1 MIILQSIKGR
11 FTRTIFQSN
20 STGYIVGLFKVAEV
34 SDDLLEKYKDK
45 TITFTGYFH
54 ELNEIDTYLFNGEFV
69 SHNKYGEQFKVDSY
83 ERVKPEGKNAII
95 EFLTSG
101 LFKGIGEKKA
111 KLLVDTLGDDTLKVI
126 IENPSNLILIP
137 GITKKNIDELHN
149 SLLLYEESYET
160 ILYLENI
167 GFNTKDS
174 IEIYNKYKNRT
185 KKIIE
190 DDIYSLVLDFN
201 NISFKKIDIIALN
214 NGIEKDNINRIR
226 GALLYIMREISNT
239 YGHTYYYREELVLYL
254 NRLLR
259 ININDEIIDKAFS
272 SLEKDLL
279 IIVEDDK
286 YYLKDIY
293 DSELLIS
300 RRLLLLSHEKP
311 TKYKNIDKV
320 LDDISG
326 NIGIEYSDGQIK
338 AIKSSITNKIN
349 IITGGPGTGKTT
361 IIKGIIELYRTLN
374 KLSYEKLLDE
384 LALLAPTGRAAKR
397 MTEETSFPAS
407 TIHRFLKWNKD
418 DNSFRVNEYNKSK
431 VKFIIIDESSM
442 IDTLLMAS
450 LLKGLS
456 VNTKII
462 IIGDDKQLPSVGPGD
477 VLHDIIESN
486 SIDICRLE
494 KLYRQGKGSNIIELA
509 YNIRENNIDK
519 NIFNENDL
527 YYDECSEIDAID
539 IIKNICSEY
548 LDYPYH
554 DFQVLI
560 PMYKGIN
567 GIDNYN
573 KILQSIFN
581 PSSKDKKELIVGEV
595 KYREGDKVIQLTNQ
609 PDDNVYN
616 GDIGI
621 IERIVT
627 GSKKEVY
634 IDFDGNI
641 VRYTPSNFINFKL
654 AYAISI
660 HKAQGSEFKI
670 VIMPILGSYKKMLYK
685 KLVYTGITR
694 AKSKLY
700 LVGDS
705 RCLDI
710 AIQNDSNDL
719 RRTSLEEK
727 LKKN

>member
-1 MIILQSIKGR
+1 MYIIGNYKR
-11 FTRTIFQSN
+11 EIFSSN
-20 STGYIVGLFKVAEV
+20 NGYIVGLFKVKEC
-34 SDDLLEKYKDK
+34 DIEEYIDK
-45 TITFTGYFH
+45 NITFTGYFH

-83 ERVKPEGKNAII
+83 ERVKPEGKNSIV
-95 EFLTSG
+95 EFLSSG

-126 IENPSNLILIP
+126 IDNPSNLILIP

-149 SLLLYEESYET
+149 SLLQYEESYET

-201 NISFKKIDIIALN
+201 NISFKKIDIIAIN

-226 GALLYIMREISNT
+226 GALLYIMSEISYT
-239 YGHTYYYREELVLYL
+239 YGHTFYYKEELILYL
-254 NRLLR
+254 NRLLK
-259 ININDEIIDKAFS
+259 INISDEIIDKTFK

-279 IIVEDDK
+279 IILENDK

-300 RRLLLLSHEKP
+300 RRLLLLSHEKG

-320 LDDISG
+320 LDEISK
-326 NIGIEYSDGQIK
+326 NIGIKYNDDQINAIK
-338 AIKSSITNKIN
+338 ASLLNKIN

-361 IIKGIIELYRTLN
+361 IIKGIIELYRALN

-407 TIHRFLKWNKD
+407 TIHRFLKWNKE

-509 YNIRENNIDK
+509 YNIRENSIDK
-519 NIFNENDL
+519 SIFNKNDL

-539 IIKNICSEY
+539 IIKNICSDY

-581 PSSKDKKELIVGEV
+581 SSSKNKKELIVGEV

-670 VIMPILGSYKKMLYK
+670 VIMPILPSYKKMLYK

-700 LVGDS
+700 LVGDV
-705 RCLDI
+705 RCLDY
-710 AIQNDSNDL
+710 AVKNDNNDL

-727 LKKN
+727 MKKNQ

>member
-1 MIILQSIKGR
+1 MYIIGSYR
-11 FTRTIFQSN
+11 REIFSSDN
-20 STGYIVGLFKVAEV
+20 GYIVGVFRVKD
-34 SDDLLEKYKDK
+34 SDIEEYIDK
-45 TITFTGYFH
+45 SITFTGYFH
-54 ELNEIDTYLFNGEFV
+54 ELNEVDTYKFIGEFV
-69 SHNKYGEQFKVDSY
+69 SHNKYGEQFRVESY

-126 IENPSNLILIP
+126 LENPSNLILIP
-137 GITKKNIDELHN
+137 GITKKNIDDLHN
-149 SLLLYEESYET
+149 SLLQYEESYET

-190 DDIYSLVLDFN
+190 EDIYSLVLDFN

-214 NGIEKDNINRIR
+214 NGIEQDSIIRIR
-226 GALLYIMREISNT
+226 GALLYIMNEISFV
-239 YGHTYYYREELVLYL
+239 YGHTYYYREELELYL

-259 ININDEIIDKAFS
+259 IDVNEDIIDKS
-272 SLEKDLL
+272 IDSLVLDLL
-279 IIVEDDK
+279 IIVEEDR

-293 DSELLIS
+293 DSEILIS
-300 RRLLLLSHEKP
+300 RRFKLLSHEKSD
-311 TKYKNIDKV
+311 KYKNIDKS
-320 LDDISG
+320 LEEIS
-326 NIGIEYSDGQIK
+326 NNFGIKYSDDQID
-338 AIKSSITNKIN
+338 AIKRSVCNKIN

-361 IIKGIIELYRTLN
+361 IIKGIIELYRSLN
-374 KLSYEKLLDE
+374 KLSYEKLLSE

-397 MTEETSFPAS
+397 MSEETTFPAS
-407 TIHRFLKWNKD
+407 TIHRFLKWNKE
-418 DNSFRVNEYNKSK
+418 DNSFRVNEYNKSN
-431 VKFIIIDESSM
+431 VKFIIVDEASM

-450 LLKGLS
+450 LLKGIS

-462 IIGDDKQLPSVGPGD
+462 IIGDDEQLPSVGPGE
-477 VLHDIIESN
+477 VLHDIIQSESIEI
-486 SIDICRLE
+486 SRLN
-494 KLYRQGKGSNIIELA
+494 KLYRQGEGSNIIELA
-509 YNIRENNIDK
+509 YNIRENSIDE
-519 NIFNENDL
+519 NLFNKNDL
-527 YYDECSEIDAID
+527 YYEKSSEIDSID
-539 IIKNICSEY
+539 KIKNISSLY
-548 LDYPYH
+548 IDSSYH

-573 KILQSIFN
+573 KILQDIFN
-581 PSSKDKKELIVGEV
+581 PSSRDKKELIVGEV

-621 IERIVT
+621 IDKIVT
-627 GSKKEVY
+627 GSKKEIY

-641 VRYTPSNFINFKL
+641 VKYTPSSFVNFKL

-660 HKAQGSEFKI
+660 HKSQGSEFKI
-670 VIMPILGSYKKMLYK
+670 VIMPVLSSYKKMLYK
-685 KLVYTGITR
+685 KLVYTGVTR
-694 AKSKLY
+694 TKNKLY
-700 LVGDS
+700 LIGDIKW
-705 RCLDI
+705 LDF
-710 AIQNDSNDL
+710 AIKNDSNDL
-719 RRTSLEEK
+719 RRTSLEER

>member
-1 MIILQSIKGR
+1 MYLIGNYR
-11 FTRTIFQSN
+11 REIFSSN
-20 STGYIVGLFKVAEV
+20 NGYVVGLFKVKD
-34 SDDLLEKYKDK
+34 SDIDEYIDK

-54 ELNEIDTYLFNGEFV
+54 ELNEVDTYRFNGEFV

-185 KKIIE
+185 KNIIE

-259 ININDEIIDKAFS
+259 INVDEEIIDKAFS

-311 TKYKNIDKV
+311 TKYKSIDKV
-320 LDDISG
+320 LDEISG
-326 NIGIEYSDGQIK
+326 NIGIKYSDGQIK

-407 TIHRFLKWNKD
+407 TIHRFLKWNKE

-431 VKFIIIDESSM
+431 VKFIIVDEASM

-450 LLKGLS
+450 LLKGIS

-462 IIGDDKQLPSVGPGD
+462 LIGDDEQLPSVGPGE
-477 VLHDIIESN
+477 VLHDIIQANNIE
-486 SIDICRLE
+486 ICKLD
-494 KLYRQGKGSNIIELA
+494 KLYRQGSGSNIIELA
-509 YNIRENNIDK
+509 YNIRENNIDR
-519 NIFNENDL
+519 NIFNKNDL
-527 YYDECSEIDAID
+527 YYDECSEIDCID
-539 IIKNICSEY
+539 RIRDICSEY
-548 LDYPYH
+548 LDYSYH

-573 KILQSIFN
+573 KILQDIFN
-581 PSSKDKKELIVGEV
+581 PSSRDKKEIIVGEV
-595 KYREGDKVIQLTNQ
+595 KYRENDKVIQLTNQ

-627 GSKKEVY
+627 GNKKEIY

-660 HKAQGSEFKI
+660 HKSQGSEFKI

>member
-1 MIILQSIKGR
+1 MYIIGNYKR
-11 FTRTIFQSN
+11 EIFSSN
-20 STGYIVGLFKVAEV
+20 NGYIVGLFKVKEC
-34 SDDLLEKYKDK
+34 DIEEYNDK

-54 ELNEIDTYLFNGEFV
+54 ELNEIDTYKFNGEFV

-126 IENPSNLILIP
+126 LENPSNLILIP

-214 NGIEKDNINRIR
+214 NGIEQDNINRIR
-226 GALLYIMREISNT
+226 GALLYIMSEISNT
-239 YGHTYYYREELVLYL
+239 YGHTYYYREELILYL

-259 ININDEIIDKAFS
+259 INIDDEIVDKSFK

-279 IIVEDDK
+279 IIVEDDN

-300 RRLLLLSHEKP
+300 RRLLLLSHEKG

-326 NIGIEYSDGQIK
+326 NIEIKYSEGQIK

-397 MTEETSFPAS
+397 MSEETTFPAS
-407 TIHRFLKWNKD
+407 TIHRFLKWNKE

-431 VKFIIIDESSM
+431 VKFIIVDEASM

-450 LLKGLS
+450 LLKGIS

-462 IIGDDKQLPSVGPGD
+462 LIGDDEQLPSVGPGE
-477 VLHDIIESN
+477 VLHDIIQSESIEI
-486 SIDICRLE
+486 SKLD
-494 KLYRQGKGSNIIELA
+494 KLYRQGSGSNIIELA

-519 NIFNENDL
+519 NIFNKNDL
-527 YYDECSEIDAID
+527 YYDECSEIDAINN
-539 IIKNICSEY
+539 IKKICEEY
-548 LDYPYH
+548 IDYSYH

-573 KILQSIFN
+573 KILQDIFN
-581 PSSKDKKELIVGEV
+581 PKSRDKKEIIVGEV
-595 KYREGDKVIQLTNQ
+595 KYRENDKVIQLTNQ

-627 GSKKEVY
+627 GTKKEIY

-660 HKAQGSEFKI
+660 HKSQGSEFKI
-670 VIMPILGSYKKMLYK
+670 VIMPILNSYKKMLYK

-694 AKSKLY
+694 AKNKLY

>member
-1 MIILQSIKGR
+1 MYIIGSYR
-11 FTRTIFQSN
+11 REIFSSDN
-20 STGYIVGLFKVAEV
+20 GYIVGVFRVKD
-34 SDDLLEKYKDK
+34 SDIEEYIDK
-45 TITFTGYFH
+45 SITFTGYFH
-54 ELNEIDTYLFNGEFV
+54 ELNEVDTYKFIGEFV

-126 IENPSNLILIP
+126 LENPSNLILIP
-137 GITKKNIDELHN
+137 GITKKNIDDLHN
-149 SLLLYEESYET
+149 SLLQYEESYET

-174 IEIYNKYKNRT
+174 IEIYNKYKKST
-185 KKIIE
+185 KKIIDE
-190 DDIYSLVLDFN
+190 DIYSLVLDFN

-214 NGIEKDNINRIR
+214 NGIEKDSVIRVR
-226 GALLYIMREISNT
+226 GALLYIMNEISFI
-239 YGHTYYYREELVLYL
+239 YGHTYYYREELELYL

-259 ININDEIIDKAFS
+259 IDINEEIIDKS
-272 SLEKDLL
+272 INSLIKDLL
-279 IIVEDDK
+279 IIVEEDR

-293 DSELLIS
+293 DSEILIS
-300 RRLLLLSHEKP
+300 RRFKLLSHEKSD
-311 TKYKNIDKV
+311 KYKNIDKS
-320 LDDISG
+320 LEEIS
-326 NIGIEYSDGQIK
+326 NNFGIKYSDDQID
-338 AIKSSITNKIN
+338 AIKRSVCNKIN

-361 IIKGIIELYRTLN
+361 IIKGIIELYRAVN

-397 MTEETSFPAS
+397 MSEETTFPAS
-407 TIHRFLKWNKD
+407 TIHRFLKWNKE

-431 VKFIIIDESSM
+431 VKFIIVDEASM

-450 LLKGLS
+450 LLKGIS

-462 IIGDDKQLPSVGPGD
+462 IIGDDRQLPSVGPGE
-477 VLHDIIESN
+477 VLHDIIQSEA
-486 SIDICRLE
+486 IDVSKLN
-494 KLYRQGKGSNIIELA
+494 KLYRQSEGSNIIELA
-509 YNIRENNIDK
+509 YNIRENNID
-519 NIFNENDL
+519 NQLFNKNDL
-527 YYDECSEIDAID
+527 YYEKSNEIDSIEK
-539 IIKNICSEY
+539 IKNICSEY
-548 LDYPYH
+548 IDYPYH

-573 KILQSIFN
+573 KILQDIFN
-581 PSSKDKKELIVGEV
+581 PSSRDKKELIVGEA
-595 KYREGDKVIQLTNQ
+595 KYRENDKVIQLTNQ

-621 IERIVT
+621 IDKIVT
-627 GSKKEVY
+627 GSKKEIY

-641 VRYTPSNFINFKL
+641 VKYTPSTFINFKL

-660 HKAQGSEFKI
+660 HKSQGSEFKI
-670 VIMPILGSYKKMLYK
+670 VIMPVLSSYKKMLYK

-700 LVGDS
+700 LIGD
-705 RCLDI
+705 CKLLDF
-710 AIQNDSNDL
+710 AIKNDSNDL
-719 RRTSLEEK
+719 RRTSLEER
-727 LKKN
+727 LKKNQ